1 LVVLLAWI
9 VQMGFLVHQ
18 AYLTPGVALAAD
30 LARYGSSAQ
39 WRGIYY
45 RNEKIGFSVS
55 QASPSP
61 DGYELQEDARLQ
73 LNLLGAPTAVR
84 MQSVA
89 HVDSAFALRGFSFSL
104 DPGTGPTA
112 VEGVLDGLRLKLT
125 VRTPSSTRSE
135 TRILPEAPALA
146 ISLPRRL
153 AAEGLAPGRRFE
165 VSVFDPATLHNARM
179 VLEVKAREIV
189 GAAGRPVPAFRV
201 ETLFAG
207 VKSTSWLTDLG
218 EVVREESPIGMIVV
232 RETPERATALAV
244 PGQIQTDMLEAAA
257 VVASPPRRIDDPTA
271 VERLRVRLQGAE
283 GFSAPDLQGAG
294 QSVSGEVFEIV
305 DARTLLPG
313 PADPE
318 AAHFLAAEP
327 FLESDAPAIVSE
339 AKGATSETRGPR
351 ERAEKLV
358 RYVHSILEKKPTL
371 SLPDAL
377 EVLRT
382 RVGDC
387 NEHTALYVAMARSLG
402 IPSRIAVGLVYVRG
416 AFYYHA
422 WPEVY
427 VEGPPGRGLWLPVDP
442 TLNQFPADATH
453 IRLARGG
460 LDRQAA
466 ILGIVGRARLS
477 ILELQTRP
485 GSTPVLVGQNI
496 DRPPLDIPIP
506 RRDGN
511 GRGCWSFLR
520 P

>member
-1 LVVLLAWI
+1 LLVLLAWV

-55 QASPSP
+55 QISPSP
-61 DGYELQEDARLQ
+61 EGYELQEDARLQ
-73 LNLLGAPTAVR
+73 MNLLGAPTAVR

-89 HVDSAFALRGFSFSL
+89 RVDSAFALRGFSFSL

-112 VEGVLDGLRLKLT
+112 VEGVLEGLRLTLT

-135 TRILPEAPALA
+135 TRILTEAPALA
-146 ISLPRRL
+146 MNLPRRL

-165 VSVFDPATLHNARM
+165 VSVFDPATLHNAHM

-232 RETPERATALAV
+232 RESPERATALAV

-257 VVASPPRRIDDPTA
+257 VVAYPPRRIDDPTA

-283 GFSAPDLQGAG
+283 GFAASDLQGAG
-294 QSVSGEVFEIV
+294 QSASGEVFEIV
-305 DARTLLPG
+305 DARTLLAG

-318 AAHFLAAEP
+318 AARFLAAEP

-339 AKGATSETRGPR
+339 AKTATSEARGPR

-358 RYVHSILEKKPTL
+358 RYVHAILEKKPTL

-387 NEHTALYVAMARSLG
+387 NEHTALYVAMARSLA

-485 GSTPVLVGQNI
+485 GSTPVLVGQNM
-496 DRPPLDIPIP
+496 DRLPLDIPIP
-506 RRDGN
+506 RRDGS
-511 GRGCWSFLR
+511 GRSCWSFLW